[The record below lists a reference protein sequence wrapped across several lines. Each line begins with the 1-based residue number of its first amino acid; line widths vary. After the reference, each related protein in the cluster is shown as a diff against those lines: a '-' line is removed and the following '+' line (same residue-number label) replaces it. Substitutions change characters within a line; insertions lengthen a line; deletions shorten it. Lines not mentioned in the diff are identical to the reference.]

1 MTERPKSHATKT
13 IPSRHGRR
21 PGGRRQA
28 RTRAALVLVAAL
40 VPGFV
45 AGACSRDEDRTDC
58 AFWAD
63 KLARSGEIEMALAK
77 TRELK
82 CKEALPVLKAMFDQG
97 LLLESVLQT
106 AKAIGDPQAAVPI
119 IKAALLVP
127 ETSRQAADI
136 AREWKLTEVKGE
148 LAKVLADDKLIGARD
163 AALPTLLELDKAENH
178 EDLLI
183 ALAIADPN
191 RQPIEINERAIEE
204 LGKMASKKAVP
215 ALVKAIYL
223 RSLKG
228 QEVFPKVRKALGEIG
243 DASVLAAVLAALQG
257 TNEEIAAWTKAQGLE
272 PWELDATPKT
282 TQILADTL
290 DPRVVE
296 PMIAELE
303 KDIEPPKEISDAA
316 FDRWSMDKSNRLKVI
331 AFALGHIGADTGLST
346 LGALVKNQR
355 KDTLNQR
362 INAANALATIGTE
375 TAQDLLITAW
385 KDEYVEVL
393 RAAMLQIIA
402 MAIDDRRIAVWD
414 EMLGIVPEGAPKP
427 KKPVELSEAVRTTLE
442 DNERIRSY
450 IAVVRECKGDVACWI
465 GKTKSDNQDEQV
477 KALLVLGRGRFGVSD
492 EIKAALWAAF
502 ENAPKP
508 LVDTK
513 RFALMALTRLGNPE
527 DGVKMVQLGAEMMQS
542 DPFWGGELHGYGSG
556 LKRRMVR

>member
-1 MTERPKSHATKT
+1 MTQRRARHTRKT
-13 IPSRHGRR
+13 TSFRL
-21 PGGRRQA
+21 
-28 RTRAALVLVAAL
+28 ALVVAAMT
-40 VPGFV
+40 PGLAAF
-45 AGACSRDEDRTDC
+45 GCGRDEDRTDC

-63 KLARSGEIEMALAK
+63 KLARSGEIELALAK

-82 CKEALPVLKAMFDQG
+82 CKEALPVLKALFDQG
-97 LLLESVLQT
+97 LLQESVLQA
-106 AKAIGDPQAAVPI
+106 AKEIGDPKAAAPI
-119 IKAALLVP
+119 VEAALLVP
-127 ETSRQAADI
+127 ETSRQAADM
-136 AREWKLTEVKGE
+136 AREWKLVEVKDE
-148 LAKVLADDKLIGARD
+148 LVKVLSDEKLIGARD

-215 ALVKAIYL
+215 TLVKAIYL
-223 RSLKG
+223 RSMKG
-228 QEVFPKVRKALGEIG
+228 QEVFPPTRQALAEIG
-243 DASVLAAVLAALQG
+243 DANVVTELLSVLQG
-257 TNEEIAAWTKAQGLE
+257 TNQEIIAWTKAHGLE

-282 TQILADTL
+282 VQILADTL
-290 DPRVVE
+290 DLRVVE

-331 AFALGHIGADTGLST
+331 AFALGHIGADTGLAS

-393 RAAMLQIIA
+393 RAAMLQIVA
-402 MAIDDRRIAVWD
+402 MAVDDRRIAVWD

-427 KKPVELSEAVRTTLE
+427 KKPVELSEAVRTTLA
-442 DNERIRSY
+442 DNERIRNY
-450 IAVVRECKGDVACWI
+450 INVVRECKGDLACWV

-492 EIKAALWAAF
+492 EIKAALWGAF

-527 DGVKMVQLGAEMMQS
+527 DGVKMMRLGAEMMKS

>member
-1 MTERPKSHATKT
+1 MTEHTE
-13 IPSRHGRR
+13 
-21 PGGRRQA
+21 
-28 RTRAALVLVAAL
+28 RTERTTPTFGLFPALAALIVPGLVA
-40 VPGFV
+40 VGC
-45 AGACSRDEDRTDC
+45 GRDEDRTDC
-58 AFWAD
+58 EFWAD
-63 KLARSGEIEMALAK
+63 KLARSGQIEMALAK
-77 TRELK
+77 SGELK
-82 CKEALPVLKAMFDQG
+82 CKESLPVLKALFDQG
-97 LLLESVLQT
+97 LLQESVLQT
-106 AKAIGDPQAAVPI
+106 AKEIGDPKAAAPI
-119 IKAALLVP
+119 VKAALLVP
-127 ETSRQAADI
+127 ETSRQAASM
-136 AREWKLTEVKGE
+136 AREWKLAEVKPE
-148 LAKVLADDKLIGARD
+148 LVKVLSDEKYIAARD
-163 AALPTLLELDKAENH
+163 AALPTLLELDKPENN

-183 ALAIADPN
+183 ALAVADPN

-204 LGKMASKKAVP
+204 LGKIGSKKAVP
-215 ALVKAIYL
+215 ALVKGIYL
-223 RSLKG
+223 RSMKG
-228 QEVFPKVRKALGEIG
+228 QEVFPKTRKALGEIG
-243 DASVLAAVLAALQG
+243 DASVLTEVLAVLQG
-257 TNEEIAAWTKAQGLE
+257 QNQEIIAFTKAEGLE

-282 TQILADTL
+282 VQILADTL

-296 PMIAELE
+296 PMIAELD

-331 AFALGHIGADTGLST
+331 AFALGHIGADAGLST

-393 RAAMLQIIA
+393 RAAMLQIVA
-402 MAIDDRRIAVWD
+402 MAVDDRRLAVWD
-414 EMLGIVPEGAPKP
+414 EMLGILPEGAPKP
-427 KKPVELSEAVRTTLE
+427 KKPVELSEAVKTTLE
-442 DNERIRSY
+442 SNERIRNY
-450 IAVVRECKGDVACWI
+450 IAVVRECKADLPCWLA
-465 GKTKSDNQDEQV
+465 KAKSDNQDEQV

-502 ENAPKP
+502 ENAPKQ

-513 RFALMALTRLGNPE
+513 RYALMALTRLGNPE
-527 DGVKMVQLGAEMMQS
+527 DGVKMMQMGAGLMQS